1 MKKKMMWAA
10 VIVITISAGLFASIT
25 SGIIAYPVPY
35 NPDRGV
41 MQIADKSGT
50 LTGVTKV
57 EVTIFDIN
65 GDQVFSRIYPGLSG
79 ATWTGR
85 NSSGSK
91 VRPGFYMVKV
101 EVEDVGGFR
110 GSKTIR
116 ILVNY

>member
-1 MKKKMMWAA
+1 MTLAA
-10 VIVITISAGLFASIT
+10 VIVISISAGLFASIT

-50 LTGVTKV
+50 LAAVSKV

-65 GDQVFSRIYPGLSG
+65 GDQVFSRIYPGFTGVS
-79 ATWTGR
+79 WTGR

-91 VRPGFYMVKV
+91 VHPGFYIVKV
-101 EVEDVGGFR
+101 EVEDAGGFR
-110 GSKTIR
+110 GSKVIR

>member
-1 MKKKMMWAA
+1 MKRKMLFAA
-10 VIVITISAGLFASIT
+10 VIVLSISAGLLASIT

-35 NPDRGV
+35 NPDRGI
-41 MQIADKSGT
+41 MQIADQSGT

-57 EVTIFDIN
+57 EVTIMDIN
-65 GDQVFSRIYPGLSG
+65 GDQVFNRIYPGLSG
-79 ATWTGR
+79 VAWNGR

-101 EVEDVGGFR
+101 EVEDVSGFR
-110 GSKTIR
+110 GSKVIR